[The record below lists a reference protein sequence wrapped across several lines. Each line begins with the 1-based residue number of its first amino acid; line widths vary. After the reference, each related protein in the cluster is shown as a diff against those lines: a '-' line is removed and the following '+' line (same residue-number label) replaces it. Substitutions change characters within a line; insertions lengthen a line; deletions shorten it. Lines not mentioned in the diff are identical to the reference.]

1 MGWLGK
7 LFSRDSTKVIDPV
20 RFNDPVANSTS
31 WTPLKNGGANFT
43 TQAMKI
49 VDANRIQYRPSVG
62 GALFIVVFIVMGIF
76 IPLSILGFF
85 VEDFQFRLGFD
96 QLIPLFAM
104 VVFTGAGSY
113 FGYRFCIPIV
123 FDKRQGYYWRGWKE
137 PSHLSRIDQMD
148 EYCAI
153 ETIHALQLI
162 SELVSS
168 DDGGYHS
175 FELNLILKD
184 GGRLNVV
191 DHGGQDRIR
200 EDAKVLSDFLNVPVW
215 DAI

>member
-1 MGWLGK
+1 
-7 LFSRDSTKVIDPV
+7 
-20 RFNDPVANSTS
+20 
-31 WTPLKNGGANFT
+31 
-43 TQAMKI
+43 
-49 VDANRIQYRPSVG
+49 
-62 GALFIVVFIVMGIF
+62 
-76 IPLSILGFF
+76 
-85 VEDFQFRLGFD
+85 
-96 QLIPLFAM
+96 
-104 VVFTGAGSY
+104 
-113 FGYRFCIPIV
+113 
-123 FDKRQGYYWRGWKE
+123 
-137 PSHLSRIDQMD
+137 MD
-148 EYCAI
+148 EYCAL

-162 SELVSS
+162 SEWVSS